1 MGSSG
6 INAGAMVK
14 VPHLSARSDFKD
26 RMKTM
31 GLQARGGGGVD
42 YAAKGGLYDLSN
54 AERLGRSEVELVN
67 IMIRGIRQ
75 CIEWEKQLES
85 GEEIGEAYRISGK
98 VEEKE
103 EKKKE

>member
-1 MGSSG
+1 
-6 INAGAMVK
+6 
-14 VPHLSARSDFKD
+14 
-26 RMKTM
+26 M

-54 AERLGRSEVELVN
+54 AERLGKSEVELVN

-75 CIEWEKQLES
+75 CIKWEKQLES
-85 GEEIGEAYRISGK
+85 GQEIGAAYRISGK
-98 VEEKE
+98 EEEE